1 MLDESLLLVATSIYL
16 EAAEKRSQ
24 EVRMIILRPAN
35 ERGHFEHGWLNT
47 YHTFSFADYRD
58 PKHMNFRALRV
69 INEDVIDASKGFGMH
84 PHENMEIITYVLSG
98 SLEHRDN
105 LGTGEVIRP
114 GDGQRMSAG
123 SGIVHSEFNPSPTEP
138 VHLLQIWILP
148 DKDKQDVKPS
158 YEQKPFPDEEKRKQ
172 WRLIASPTGEQG
184 SVKINADARLP
195 VTKLAPG
202 ESLPIA
208 LNEGRYAWLQV
219 VKGAAKLNG
228 KALHQGDG
236 AGVSDES
243 KLMLEAT
250 EDAEVLLFDL
260 A

>member
-1 MLDESLLLVATSIYL
+1 
-16 EAAEKRSQ
+16 
-24 EVRMIILRPAN
+24 
-35 ERGHFEHGWLNT
+35 
-47 YHTFSFADYRD
+47 
-58 PKHMNFRALRV
+58 
-69 INEDVIDASKGFGMH
+69 
-84 PHENMEIITYVLSG
+84 
-98 SLEHRDN
+98 
-105 LGTGEVIRP
+105 
-114 GDGQRMSAG
+114 
-123 SGIVHSEFNPSPTEP
+123 
-138 VHLLQIWILP
+138 
-148 DKDKQDVKPS
+148 
-158 YEQKPFPDEEKRKQ
+158 
-172 WRLIASPTGEQG
+172 
-184 SVKINADARLP
+184 VKINADARLL